1 MLMLMLMPMLLAGDC
16 FLADWM
22 AHVGNQASRVCVVFS
37 GPSKDDAPHMH
48 DGNTMYRSQWSGYGI
63 AGSVRF
69 LTFFHDD

>member
-37 GPSKDDAPHMH
+37 GPSKGPSTMH
-48 DGNTMYRSQWSGYGI
+48 RSQWSGYGI
-63 AGSVRF
+63 PLVAGSVRF